1 MVNAEAAAARSVRRV
16 VKGMPT
22 SDGAGVKLRRVIGQ
36 PQLPDL
42 DPFLMLD
49 EFGTDKAEDYIAGF
63 PDHPHRGFETVTYM
77 LDGRMRH
84 RDNHGNEGVLVP
96 GSVQW
101 MTAGRGL
108 VHSEMPEQQEGRM
121 RGFQLWLNLPARD
134 KMTEPRYQEF
144 GPERIPVAHPAPG
157 VSARVIAGNVAGIA
171 GPIRQP
177 ATDPTY
183 LDLAIE
189 PGARFSAPLPADYA
203 AFLYVFEGAMR
214 VGEGPEADTVRTH
227 ELAVLGEGAQI
238 ELTGVSAGADGKSA
252 RAILV
257 AGRPLREPVAKYGPF
272 VMNTREELQQAF
284 MDFQSGKF

>member
-1 MVNAEAAAARSVRRV
+1 MASANPPSRSVQRV
-16 VKGMPT
+16 VRGMPT

-121 RGFQLWLNLPARD
+121 RGFQLWLNLPARE
-134 KMTEPRYQEF
+134 KMTAPKYQEF
-144 GPERIPVAHPAPG
+144 GPERIPVATPAAG
-157 VSARVIAGNVAGIA
+157 VSTKVIAGHVGGVT
-171 GPIRQP
+171 GPISQP

-183 LDLAIE
+183 LDVAIE
-189 PGARFSAPLPADYA
+189 PGAQFVQVLPPDYS
-203 AFLYVFEGAMR
+203 AFLYVFEGEMR
-214 VGEGPEADTVRTH
+214 VGTDPEATPVRTH
-227 ELAVLGEGAQI
+227 ELAVLGEGN
-238 ELTGVSAGADGKSA
+238 EVRLTGVKAGADGKSA

>member
-1 MVNAEAAAARSVRRV
+1 MTNSTVATREVRRV
-16 VKGMPT
+16 VRGMPT
-22 SDGAGVKLRRVIGQ
+22 SDGAGVRLTRVIGQ

-42 DPFLMLD
+42 DPFLLLD

-134 KMTEPRYQEF
+134 KMTEPKYQEF
-144 GPERIPVAHPAPG
+144 GPERIPTATPNKG
-157 VSARVIAGNVAGIA
+157 VRAKVIAGRVNGTH
-171 GPIRQP
+171 GPISQP

-183 LDLAIE
+183 LDLEIE
-189 PGARFSAPLPADYA
+189 PGAEFVQRLAPDYA
-203 AFLYVFEGAMR
+203 AFLYVFEGTVR
-214 VGEGPEADTVRTH
+214 VGVGATASTIKTQ
-227 ELAVLGEGAQI
+227 ELAVLSEGEEIRVGG
-238 ELTGVSAGADGKSA
+238 LSAGADGKVA

-257 AGRPLREPVAKYGPF
+257 AGRPLREPVARYGPF
-272 VMNTREELQQAF
+272 VMNTREELLRASE
-284 MDFQSGKF
+284 DFQSGKF